1 VHVIVAVTKPQ
12 ETCAAK
18 PKPDTATVEFIG
30 RSGLVPGR
38 DGAVRT
44 ATGWGIIR
52 HLAGA
57 GQRRSILPQARIAQL
72 RVAAEWHA
80 PIGRN
85 AKEAAWIKAVAGFMP
100 EAVPGLLGEDRAA
113 GMFAMRYLP
122 TETYPNWKAQLA
134 RGEVAPAAAAAVG
147 ARLAR
152 IHAELARRP
161 ESREEFATDDTFRA
175 IRLEPYLLA
184 TARPIRTSAV
194 CCPGKTAAGC
204 SFGQIRFEC
213 VIDQFALDRPR
224 QFKAVIEHRDDI
236 GLLHGAFAR
245 HVGEQP
251 PQLGS
256 DLFPGFDP
264 ARHHCPL

>member
-1 VHVIVAVTKPQ
+1 
-12 ETCAAK
+12 
-18 PKPDTATVEFIG
+18 
-30 RSGLVPGR
+30 
-38 DGAVRT
+38 VRT
-44 ATGWGIIR
+44 SFS
-52 HLAGA
+52 GA
-57 GQRRSILPQARIAQL
+57 NPIDG
-72 RVAAEWHA
+72 VAWHA

-184 TARPIRTSAV
+184 TARAHPDISGVLSR
-194 CCPGKTAAGC
+194 KNGC
-204 SFGQIRFEC
+204 R
-213 VIDQFALDRPR
+213 
-224 QFKAVIEHRDDI
+224 
-236 GLLHGAFAR
+236 LLLR
-245 HVGEQP
+245 
-251 PQLGS
+251 S
-256 DLFPGFDP
+256 D
-264 ARHHCPL
+264 PL